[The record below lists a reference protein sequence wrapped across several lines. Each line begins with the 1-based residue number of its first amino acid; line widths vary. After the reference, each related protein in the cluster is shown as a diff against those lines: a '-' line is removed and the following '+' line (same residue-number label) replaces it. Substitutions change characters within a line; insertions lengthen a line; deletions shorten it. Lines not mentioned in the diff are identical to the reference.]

1 MLNQAIYTSI
11 QRRWLVVL
19 RCILSAAVLIIS
31 PLYADGTAVSD
42 ASDDSISSAVT
53 IDTAKAEGDESV
65 YLSVDQLL
73 SDTFE
78 QAPSSSMLWLDR
90 AARDQA
96 QLIADED
103 PGFRRRYWR
112 EGDTTVWV
120 LDVIGRD
127 HPITVGVIVDN
138 SGIQALSVLVY
149 RESRGWEVRHDFFTK
164 QFDGI
169 QLKGKKLD
177 RRIDGIT
184 GATLSVRALQRAA
197 RLALW
202 LHQRAI
208 AS

>member
-1 MLNQAIYTSI
+1 MLYLSQ
-11 QRRWLVVL
+11 QPVRRLLAAGLVAVCTAL
-19 RCILSAAVLIIS
+19 FLLVNSSFAVAAQ
-31 PLYADGTAVSD
+31 P
-42 ASDDSISSAVT
+42 SDDAQ
-53 IDTAKAEGDESV
+53 KEGDALVFESV
-65 YLSVDQLL
+65 EQLL
-73 SDTFE
+73 A
-78 QAPSSSMLWLDR
+78 QAFGAQAHSPSMLWLDQE
-90 AARDQA
+90 AREQA
-96 QLIADED
+96 QLIAGED

-112 EGDTTVWV
+112 DGDITVWV

-127 HPITVGVIVDN
+127 HPITVGVIVGN
-138 SGIQALSVLVY
+138 SGIQAVNVLVY

-164 QFDGI
+164 QFNGI

-177 RRIDGIT
+177 KRIDGIT

>member
-1 MLNQAIYTSI
+1 MIYTSI
-11 QRRWLVVL
+11 QQCWRFVL
-19 RCILSAAVLIIS
+19 RCMLCGFVLVITPVYSDGAAR
-31 PLYADGTAVSD
+31 SD
-42 ASDDSISSAVT
+42 AFSQSMSAPNATDIV
-53 IDTAKAEGDESV
+53 KAEGEDSV
-65 YLSVDQLL
+65 YLSVEQLIGNA
-73 SDTFE
+73 FE
-78 QAPSSSMLWLDR
+78 HAPSPSMLWLDQE
-90 AARDQA
+90 AREQA
-96 QLIADED
+96 QSIAGED

-112 EGDTTVWV
+112 DGNTTVWV

-138 SGIQALSVLVY
+138 SGIQAVNVLVY

-164 QFDGI
+164 QFNGV

-208 AS
+208 AG

>member
-1 MLNQAIYTSI
+1 LLSDVIYTST
-11 QRRWLVVL
+11 QQCWRVVL
-19 RCILSAAVLIIS
+19 RCILSGFVMSIS
-31 PLYADGTAVSD
+31 PVYSDSAALSD
-42 ASDDSISSAVT
+42 APNSPMSAP
-53 IDTAKAEGDESV
+53 DATAIVKAEGEDSV
-65 YLSVDQLL
+65 YLSVEQLIGGA
-73 SDTFE
+73 FE
-78 QAPSSSMLWLDR
+78 QAPSPSMLWLDQD
-90 AARDQA
+90 ARDQA
-96 QLIADED
+96 KSIAGED

-127 HPITVGVIVDN
+127 HPITVGVVVNDT
-138 SGIQALSVLVY
+138 GIKAVNVLVY

-164 QFDGI
+164 QFNGV